1 LAKKLDEKGNV
12 LEDRNLLD
20 LLLDTGKNGDEID
33 ELLTIAVSRNEL
45 KTLCE
50 ILRGIGEGE
59 PWLKLC
65 LSIRLEYLTDKEI
78 NWKTMN
84 LFSMAYNES
93 FGEWLTIRVLRSD
106 LFYPLYFWTLHQLSQ
121 GRLSPKMCNE
131 CIDMFQKVG
140 WQEAI
145 HHLEHELGFDS
156 SEVFDR
162 ISSIDMRKPSS
173 GHVCPQCKGSGVFSL
188 Y

>member
-45 KTLCE
+45 KMLCG
-50 ILRGIGEGE
+50 ILQGIGDGE
-59 PWLKLC
+59 SWLKLC
-65 LSIRLEYLTDKEI
+65 CSILLEYLNDKKKAWE
-78 NWKTMN
+78 KVN
-84 LFSMAYNES
+84 LFALAYNDES
-93 FGEWLTIRVLRSD
+93 FGEWVTIRVPRSA

-145 HHLEHELGFDS
+145 RHLEHELGFDS
-156 SEVFDR
+156 SDVFDR
-162 ISSIDMRKPSS
+162 ISKVNGEGASAADLCVTRI
-173 GHVCPQCKGSGVFSL
+173 GT
-188 Y
+188 